1 MNDEGDVGDPDTK
14 CNSRNSLIF
23 VPDRDAG
30 GFRKRR
36 LRDDNRDVDTEK

>member
-1 MNDEGDVGDPDTK
+1 LDDEGDVGDPYTE

-30 GFRKRR
+30 GFPKRR
-36 LRDDNRDVDTEK
+36 LQDDNRDMDT